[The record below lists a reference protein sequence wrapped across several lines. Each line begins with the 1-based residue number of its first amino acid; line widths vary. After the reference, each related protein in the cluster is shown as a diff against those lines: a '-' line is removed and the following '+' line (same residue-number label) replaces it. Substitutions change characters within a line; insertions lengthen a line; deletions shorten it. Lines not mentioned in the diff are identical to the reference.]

1 MFSKSEE
8 NYLKSI
14 FSLKQKT
21 NNAISTN
28 DIAKNINISP
38 SSVSDMLKK
47 LEKKDLIT
55 YTKYKGVDLTSKGYL
70 QAKIILRKHRL
81 WETFLVKKLDFSW
94 HEVHEIAEQLEHIK
108 SDKLIN
114 KIDEFLDLPKYD
126 PHGEPIPSKE
136 GMIPSKNYSVLAD
149 SEIGCKA
156 TIMGVNNDDSLFLIY
171 LDEVGINIGN
181 KIEIIKKINFDNS
194 IEIKINQK
202 KLHITEQVAKHL
214 LIKKH

>member
-70 QAKIILRKHRL
+70 HAKIIL
-81 WETFLVKKLDFSW
+81 DF
-94 HEVHEIAEQLEHIK
+94 
-108 SDKLIN
+108 
-114 KIDEFLDLPKYD
+114 PKYD

-136 GMIPSKNYSVLAD
+136 GLIPSNNYSVLAD

>member
-55 YTKYKGVDLTSKGYL
+55 YTKYKGS
-70 QAKIILRKHRL
+70 R
-81 WETFLVKKLDFSW
+81 F
-94 HEVHEIAEQLEHIK
+94 
-108 SDKLIN
+108 N
-114 KIDEFLDLPKYD
+114 
-126 PHGEPIPSKE
+126 
-136 GMIPSKNYSVLAD
+136 
-149 SEIGCKA
+149 
-156 TIMGVNNDDSLFLIY
+156 
-171 LDEVGINIGN
+171 
-181 KIEIIKKINFDNS
+181 
-194 IEIKINQK
+194 
-202 KLHITEQVAKHL
+202 
-214 LIKKH
+214 

>member
-55 YTKYKGVDLTSKGYL
+55 YTKYKGVDLSNKGYL
-70 QAKIILRKHRL
+70 HAKIILRKHRL
-81 WETFLVKKLDFSW
+81 W
-94 HEVHEIAEQLEHIK
+94 
-108 SDKLIN
+108 
-114 KIDEFLDLPKYD
+114 
-126 PHGEPIPSKE
+126 
-136 GMIPSKNYSVLAD
+136 
-149 SEIGCKA
+149 
-156 TIMGVNNDDSLFLIY
+156 
-171 LDEVGINIGN
+171 
-181 KIEIIKKINFDNS
+181 
-194 IEIKINQK
+194 
-202 KLHITEQVAKHL
+202 KHF
-214 LIKKH
+214 

>member
-1 MFSKSEE
+1 MKAFKIFTYVFTLTILFTSCAIVKPGEVGVRK
-8 NYLKSI
+8 YLGR
-14 FSLKQKT
+14 LRG
-21 NNAISTN
+21 
-28 DIAKNINISP
+28 NIINPGPAFINP
-38 SSVSDMLKK
+38 F
-47 LEKKDLIT
+47 T
-55 YTKYKGVDLTSKGYL
+55 TS
-70 QAKIILRKHRL
+70 
-81 WETFLVKKLDFSW
+81 LVKIPTRTVNREVKLN
-94 HEVHEIAEQLEHIK
+94 L
-108 SDKLIN
+108 
-114 KIDEFLDLPKYD
+114 
-126 PHGEPIPSKE
+126 PSKE
-136 GMIPSKNYSVLAD
+136 GLIPSNNYSVLAD

>member
-114 KIDEFLDLPKYD
+114 KIDEFLDFPKYD

-136 GMIPSKNYSVLAD
+136 GLIPSNNYSVLAD
-149 SEIGCKA
+149 S
-156 TIMGVNNDDSLFLIY
+156 
-171 LDEVGINIGN
+171 
-181 KIEIIKKINFDNS
+181 
-194 IEIKINQK
+194 
-202 KLHITEQVAKHL
+202 
-214 LIKKH
+214 

>member
-55 YTKYKGVDLTSKGYL
+55 YTK
-70 QAKIILRKHRL
+70 
-81 WETFLVKKLDFSW
+81 
-94 HEVHEIAEQLEHIK
+94 
-108 SDKLIN
+108 
-114 KIDEFLDLPKYD
+114 
-126 PHGEPIPSKE
+126 
-136 GMIPSKNYSVLAD
+136 
-149 SEIGCKA
+149 
-156 TIMGVNNDDSLFLIY
+156 
-171 LDEVGINIGN
+171 
-181 KIEIIKKINFDNS
+181 
-194 IEIKINQK
+194 
-202 KLHITEQVAKHL
+202 
-214 LIKKH
+214 